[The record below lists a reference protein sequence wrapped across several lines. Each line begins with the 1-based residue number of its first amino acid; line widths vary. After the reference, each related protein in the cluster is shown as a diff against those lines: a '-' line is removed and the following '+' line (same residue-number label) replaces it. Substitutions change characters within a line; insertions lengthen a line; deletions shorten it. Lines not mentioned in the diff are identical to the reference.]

1 VGLEYHDEVF
11 ESGELPALVMGTKVI
26 ENALAP
32 EPKFCVRIWAGE
44 VLVRKIRPTNRQSR
58 FCI

>member
-11 ESGELPALVMGTKVI
+11 ESGELPALVMGTKFI
-26 ENALAP
+26 ENTLAP

-44 VLVRKIRPTNRQSR
+44 VLVREIRPTTKQSR
-58 FCI
+58 FRI